1 MRKYVS
7 LGAAMMVGA
16 VIGKEKKYAVLTKSY
31 STTEKEHLAEIV
43 KNTHLE
49 RPMAIPQ
56 TYENVRFDNR
66 DRVETNWHEVR
77 FDNRDR
83 GEVRFDNRNRE
94 DYPKAMVSRDSVC
107 SSSVSS
113 DDSPS
118 SSRQVMKRPIRKDSP
133 DTPNV

>member
-16 VIGKEKKYAVLTKSY
+16 VIGKEKKSPVLTKSN
-31 STTEKEHLAEIV
+31 SPTEKEQLAEIV

-66 DRVETNWHEVR
+66 DRGETNWHEVR

-83 GEVRFDNRNRE
+83 SEVRFDNRNRN
-94 DYPKAMVSRDSVC
+94 DYP
-107 SSSVSS
+107 
-113 DDSPS
+113 
-118 SSRQVMKRPIRKDSP
+118 
-133 DTPNV
+133 